1 VRLIYPGPCDAVE
14 VPALGILAVRGEPT
28 DDLTPS
34 EHTESL
40 LAQGWTE
47 HKPAIVGEPG
57 PELTDLPRGA
67 KVKSAP
73 KES

>member
-1 VRLIYPGPCDAVE
+1 MRLIYPGPCDAVE
-14 VPALGILAVRGEPT
+14 VPNLGILAVRGEPT

-47 HKPAIVGEPG
+47 HKP
-57 PELTDLPRGA
+57 
-67 KVKSAP
+67 VKTGKQQTEN
-73 KES
+73 KEG